1 MPVPTSLNT
10 DGKNV
15 QAISGVRAMNDKQEM
30 EQQADNPHL
39 DALREQS
46 YALITIKPRQHRQQ
60 SRVVQA
66 QRKIEERKR
75 EV

>member
-1 MPVPTSLNT
+1 MPAPTSLNT

-15 QAISGVRAMNDKQEM
+15 QAISGGAMNDKQEM

-75 EV
+75 NG